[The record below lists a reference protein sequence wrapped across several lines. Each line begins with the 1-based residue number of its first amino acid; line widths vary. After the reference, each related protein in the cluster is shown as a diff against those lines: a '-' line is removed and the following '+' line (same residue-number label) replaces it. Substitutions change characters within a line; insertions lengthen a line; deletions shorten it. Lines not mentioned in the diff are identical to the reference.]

1 MPSPDVQM
9 PPSSSSPIHVRFHG
23 TPPCVLPVSSG
34 SQSQSSNV
42 VLPLV
47 QAVADSFGAED
58 PDSFGAE
65 DPDSIAREEG
75 AVADSFGAEDPENPD
90 GYTMGSVMDDSRSRT
105 PPRGP
110 RVPLL
115 LEYIMQQEHLMMCQG
130 QVPQPSQNAGA
141 HTGDSSLPGQAF
153 SVGAAFRDS
162 LVGRGQGSPEGMFC
176 AGGHADV
183 EQCLHHCNQCVQEVV
198 ESGATF
204 YIGITE
210 NLERRQEEHFGPRS
224 CWTRIIC
231 LAYAT
236 SSRVTASLERT
247 LVDRWRGHL
256 RCQNV
261 GDGGGHASAGSPH
274 FLYLLVNDGGL
285 IRRGASDTR
294 RFGPWD

>member
-1 MPSPDVQM
+1 M
-9 PPSSSSPIHVRFHG
+9 
-23 TPPCVLPVSSG
+23 SSG

-115 LEYIMQQEHLMMCQG
+115 AEYIMRQEHLMMCQG

-261 GDGGGHASAGSPH
+261 GDGGGRASAGSPH

-294 RFGPWD
+294 RLGPWD